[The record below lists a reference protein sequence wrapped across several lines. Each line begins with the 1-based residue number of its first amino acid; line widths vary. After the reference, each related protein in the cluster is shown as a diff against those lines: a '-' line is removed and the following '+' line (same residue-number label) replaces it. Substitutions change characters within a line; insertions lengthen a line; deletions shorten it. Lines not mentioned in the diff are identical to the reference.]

1 MFGGRPFNFDLDL
14 DDHPLFLDL
23 DDPSF
28 CVGCAESL
36 TSLYD
41 SFKSFLRLLKPT
53 GELFSKL
60 KQHEME
66 IKMKNEQSPRKYRRF
81 THKNRKNNVR
91 FLEHCVKKYV

>member
-14 DDHPLFLDL
+14 DDHPLVLDL
-23 DDPSF
+23 DDP
-28 CVGCAESL
+28 
-36 TSLYD
+36 
-41 SFKSFLRLLKPT
+41 SFKSFLRLLKPS

>member
-1 MFGGRPFNFDLDL
+1 VFGGRPFNFDLDL
-14 DDHPLFLDL
+14 DDHPLVLDL
-23 DDPSF
+23 DDP
-28 CVGCAESL
+28 
-36 TSLYD
+36 
-41 SFKSFLRLLKPT
+41 SFKSFLRLLKPS

>member
-14 DDHPLFLDL
+14 DDDLLFVDL

-66 IKMKNEQSPRKYRRF
+66 IKMTTEQSPRKSRRF
-81 THKNRKNNVR
+81 TRKNRKNNVR
-91 FLEHCVKKYV
+91 FL